1 MRANRPAPRADQIGF
16 RFLVSVVWLA
26 VAVYMIIVLMFVG

>member
-1 MRANRPAPRADQIGF
+1 MRPNRPAPRVDQIGF

-26 VAVYMIIVLMFVG
+26 VAVYMIVVLTFVG

>member
-1 MRANRPAPRADQIGF
+1 MRANRPAPRVDQIGF

-26 VAVYMIIVLMFVG
+26 VAVYMIVVLTFVG

>member
-1 MRANRPAPRADQIGF
+1 MKANRSGAREDQIGF

-26 VAVYMIIVLMFVG
+26 VVVYMLVVMVMVG